1 MTSSI
6 SFRRGDATAPEG
18 AGPVVIAHVCND
30 VGGWGRGF
38 VLAIS
43 TRWPEPE
50 RAYREWFRN
59 RPSNG
64 FALGAVQL
72 VSITP
77 DLWVANII
85 GQDGILATSE
95 GPPVRY
101 SAIEAGLS
109 ELAYEAGAMDAGVH
123 MPRIGC
129 GLAGG
134 EWCVIEAIIERTLLA
149 AGIPVVVYDL

>member
-1 MTSSI
+1 M
-6 SFRRGDATAPEG
+6 
-18 AGPVVIAHVCND
+18 
-30 VGGWGRGF
+30 
-38 VLAIS
+38 
-43 TRWPEPE
+43 
-50 RAYREWFRN
+50 
-59 RPSNG
+59 
-64 FALGAVQL
+64 
-72 VSITP
+72 SITP